1 MKRPIFKRDKE
12 VTTFFYLHNNNKLF
26 FSLQIIMVEPWT
38 DGQQRQ
44 LTKKTKARK
53 KKIEKL
59 QETKRKKAQLVAE
72 KNLIILMNN
81 L

>member
-1 MKRPIFKRDKE
+1 
-12 VTTFFYLHNNNKLF
+12 
-26 FSLQIIMVEPWT
+26 MVEPWT

-53 KKIEKL
+53 KKIKKL